1 MSRIGKLPIN
11 LPAGVNITVGKDN
24 LVTVKGPKGELSQE
38 VNPDIKVSV
47 ENGVLSVTRPSDEK
61 AHRSLH
67 GLYRSLINNMIV
79 GVSEGYRKE
88 LELVG
93 VGYRASNNGQI
104 LELSLG
110 YTHNIF
116 LMVPKEVSLE
126 TKSERNKNPL
136 IILESCDKQLIGQV
150 CSKIRSFRKPEPYK
164 GKGIRFVGEV
174 IRRKSGKTAGK

>member
-1 MSRIGKLPIN
+1 MSRIGKLPISV
-11 LPAGVNITVGKDN
+11 PAGVTVTVGKDN

-47 ENGVLSVTRPSDEK
+47 EDGTLSVTRPSDEK

-79 GVSEGYRKE
+79 GVSEGYHKE

-93 VGYRASNNGQI
+93 VGYRASNTNQL

-110 YTHNIF
+110 FTHNIYIH
-116 LMVPKEVSLE
+116 LPNEIKLE

-136 IILESCDKQLIGQV
+136 IILDSCDKQLIGQV
-150 CSKIRSFRKPEPYK
+150 CAKIRSFRKPEPYK
-164 GKGIRFVGEV
+164 GKGIRFVGEI
-174 IRRKSGKTAGK
+174 IRRKSGKAAGK

>member
-67 GLYRSLINNMIV
+67 GLYRS
-79 GVSEGYRKE
+79 
-88 LELVG
+88 
-93 VGYRASNNGQI
+93 I
-104 LELSLG
+104 L
-110 YTHNIF
+110 
-116 LMVPKEVSLE
+116 
-126 TKSERNKNPL
+126 
-136 IILESCDKQLIGQV
+136 
-150 CSKIRSFRKPEPYK
+150 
-164 GKGIRFVGEV
+164 
-174 IRRKSGKTAGK
+174 